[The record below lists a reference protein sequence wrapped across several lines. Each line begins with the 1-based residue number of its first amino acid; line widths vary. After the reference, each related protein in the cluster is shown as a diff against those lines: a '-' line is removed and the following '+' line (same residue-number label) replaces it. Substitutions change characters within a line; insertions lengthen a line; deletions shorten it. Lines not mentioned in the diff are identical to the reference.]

1 MVLGMWD
8 RGAKRR
14 ETARTLGKAVIFSV
28 LVSGTWAASGMES
41 SAQQF
46 QFGSVQIEGNTRV
59 GDSAIL
65 SRAGIAPGQTLSA
78 GQVNDAVQR
87 LQNSGLFESVEVIPS
102 GNVLR
107 IVVVELPTINR
118 VRFEGNRRID
128 DDALSAIVE
137 STERRVFSP
146 AQAERDASNI
156 AEAYSVEGRIAAR
169 VEPRVIK
176 RTDNRVDLVFE
187 IFEGDVI
194 EIERLSFVGNN
205 AFSDRRLR
213 RVLQTTQAGLF
224 RAFVRTDTLVQDR
237 IAFDRQVLQDF
248 YFSRGY
254 VDFRTLSANAEL
266 AEERDGFFLVFNVQ
280 EGQQFKFG
288 DITVVS
294 EFDGVDA
301 DVYQSL
307 IKARAGM
314 VYSPTIVENE
324 ITRMENQSIRDGVDF
339 LRVEPRI
346 TRNDRDLTLDVEFVL
361 SRGPRVFVERID
373 IEGNTTTLDR
383 VIRRQ
388 FDEAEGDPF
397 NPRRVRQAAERIRA
411 LDFFETANVD
421 AREGSRP
428 DQVIVDVDVEE
439 KPTGSLS
446 FGASFSRDD
455 GPGVSVN
462 FAERNFL
469 GRGQTLNL
477 SFTTASDSE
486 VYGINFIEPNLL
498 GRDVAFG
505 LRLNF
510 AQTDSRFLTYETEGL
525 VISPSLT
532 FPVSEAGRLQLRY
545 TYEDIEMETLDTATF
560 DGTGDIINEEIS
572 RGSLSSSSLGYRY
585 SYDSRRNG
593 LNPDAGWLFEFSQDL
608 AGLGG
613 DNQFL
618 KSTARIA
625 GQRLAFN
632 EEVTLRASVEGGHLA
647 FRDGDS
653 RGVDRFLLDPS
664 ILRGFEPGGVGP
676 RDAGSTDDAL
686 GGNLYLA
693 ARFEAE
699 FPLGLPEEL
708 GIRGA
713 LFYDVGNLWDLSD
726 ANPTNAAVLGED
738 GSFRHVIGFSILWD
752 TAIGPLRFN
761 FTEALDAQDEDET
774 RSFDVTI
781 STQF

>member
-1 MVLGMWD
+1 MWGC
-8 RGAKRR
+8 GAKRR

-28 LVSGTWAASGMES
+28 LVSGTWTASGQETV
-41 SAQQF
+41 AQQF
-46 QFGSVQIEGNTRV
+46 QFGSIQIEGNARI

-65 SRAGIAPGQTLSA
+65 SRAGIATGQTLSA

-128 DDALSAIVE
+128 DEALSAIVE

-156 AEAYSVEGRIAAR
+156 AEAYSVEGRISAR
-169 VEPRVIK
+169 VAPRIIK
-176 RTDNRVDLVFE
+176 RSDNRVDLVFE
-187 IFEGDVI
+187 VFEGGVI
-194 EIERLSFVGNN
+194 EIERLSFVGNK
-205 AFSDRRLR
+205 AYSDRRLR
-213 RVLQTTQAGLF
+213 RVLQTKQAGLF
-224 RAFVRTDTLVQDR
+224 RTFVRTDTLVEDR

-254 VDFRTLSANAEL
+254 VDFRTLSTNAEL

-280 EGQQFKFG
+280 EGQQFQFG
-288 DITVVS
+288 EITVTS
-294 EFDGVDA
+294 EVDGVDA

-324 ITRMENQSIRDGVDF
+324 ITRMENQSVRDGVDF

-346 TRNDRDLTLDVEFVL
+346 SRNDRDLTLDVEFVL

-411 LDFFETANVD
+411 LDFFEVADVN

-455 GPGVSVN
+455 GPGVAVS

-477 SFTTASDSE
+477 SFTTAADSE
-486 VYGINFIEPNLL
+486 VYGINFIEPKLL

-505 LRLNF
+505 LRLNY

-525 VISPSLT
+525 VVSPSLT
-532 FPVSEAGRLQLRY
+532 FPISEAGRLQLRY
-545 TYEDIEMETLDTATF
+545 TYEDVEMTTLDTATF
-560 DGTGDIINEEIS
+560 DGTGDIINEEVG
-572 RGSLSSSSLGYRY
+572 RGSLSSSSLGYTY

-593 LNPDAGWLFEFSQDL
+593 LNPDAGWLFEFSQDF
-608 AGLGG
+608 GGIGG
-613 DNQFL
+613 DNEFL
-618 KSTARIA
+618 KSTAKVS

-632 EEVTLRASVEGGHLA
+632 EEVTLRATLEGGHLA
-647 FRDGDS
+647 WRDGDS

-664 ILRGFEPGGVGP
+664 IIRGFEPGGIGP
-676 RDAGSTDDAL
+676 RDAGTTDDAL
-686 GGNLYLA
+686 GGNIYVA
-693 ARFEAE
+693 ARVEAE

-713 LFYDVGNLWDLSD
+713 LFYDVGNLWDLDD
-726 ANPTNAAVLGED
+726 ANPTNAAVLGEG

-761 FTEALDAQDEDET
+761 FTEALVAEDFDKE
-774 RSFDVTI
+774 RSFDLTL
-781 STQF
+781 STRF